1 MHVRGRKILY
11 VLGSGVAFFGAA
23 FTVLQIVRQWSLLEI
38 THLGGSFWWL
48 MVGCSF
54 AYAFANVLLTFGWM
68 NLLRHLNEM
77 VAAPVAL
84 VIYGTTVP
92 AKYIPGN
99 IFHLAGRQALGMAMG
114 IDGWRLAKAS
124 VYELTLIDV
133 AGLLFSILVLPQ
145 LLTYDR
151 PGMTLVCFFIA
162 TCATALAIYSF
173 SGRWL
178 LLAFLDQMIFLF
190 CCALIFTILIAYL
203 VGDFE
208 WTLARSQVFGGAF
221 ILAWVVG
228 LITPGAPAGV
238 GVRELVLI
246 ACLGGLVAGQDL
258 LSAVILSRLATVAGD
273 VLFFGMAR
281 LLSNNRGAS
290 ETH

>member
-1 MHVRGRKILY
+1 MHVSGRKILY

-23 FTVLQIVRQWSLLEI
+23 FTVLQIIRLWSLLEI
-38 THLGGSFWWL
+38 TQMDSGFWWL
-48 MVGCSF
+48 IAGCSF
-54 AYAFANVLLTFGWM
+54 AYGLANIVLTFGWI
-68 NLLRHLNEM
+68 NLLRHLNEF

-84 VIYGTTVP
+84 AIYGMTVP

-99 IFHLAGRQALGMAMG
+99 IFHLAGRQALGMARG

-124 VYELTLIDV
+124 VYELTLIV
-133 AGLLFSILVLPQ
+133 AAGLLFSILILPQ

-151 PGMTLVCFFIA
+151 PGIASVFFLIA
-162 TCATALAIYSF
+162 TSVTATVIYAL

-190 CCALIFTILIAYL
+190 CSALIFIVLIAYL
-203 VGDFE
+203 AGDFD
-208 WTLARSQVFGGAF
+208 WALIRSQAIGGAF

-246 ACLGGLVAGQDL
+246 TCLDGLIADEDV
-258 LSAVILSRLATVAGD
+258 LSAVILSRLVTVLGD
-273 VLFFGMAR
+273 VLFFSMAR
-281 LLSNNRGAS
+281 LLSNNPAAPDA
-290 ETH
+290 T